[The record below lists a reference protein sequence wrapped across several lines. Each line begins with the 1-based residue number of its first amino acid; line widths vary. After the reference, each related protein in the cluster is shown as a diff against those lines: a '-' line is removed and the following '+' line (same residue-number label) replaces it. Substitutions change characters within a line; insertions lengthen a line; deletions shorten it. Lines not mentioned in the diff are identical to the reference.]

1 MPLGSDFAGGL
12 ANDDWWRA
20 IAGLGQQPTYDTQLT
35 PEQEQ
40 AYQAWKLQNAPRDS
54 GADYDLR
61 GAFQAG
67 LSPDPQSGHWPDTFK
82 KPGHPTFSNQSQYA
96 AARPDLA
103 GSWQGDNYI
112 PPVAPSGAEMFRGAV
127 IPASKGFQHETG
139 PAPIDDTGQVYAPNL
154 PPQPGPPQSGFASQ
168 IWKAMQ
174 ADPTGGVFERGAAPI
189 EAIPNRP
196 KTAQELAARV
206 SAGRNQFDPLEAILN
221 VGGGPSAQAV
231 MPLLGAARR
240 GLGQQLANTIE
251 SRLASPTTSF
261 GQSVQFG
268 ERLPP
273 VPVRPPPP
281 TEPTG
286 SLNPLDNQTVFFRG
300 KQPAQFTPEDWQA
313 FGQHHGTDKPLGPLS
328 PLQTVVTDAKTGKTI
343 SIPGGTEGEWTY
355 YDLLHMKANP
365 INPNEI
371 PPALHTQMQQKMGRT
386 MTPVNAEPTD
396 AQVWNGLIFGMTSP
410 SNPLTRNQLAQS
422 RLRLR
427 DPKMLDDLAS
437 SIPWKAGD
445 DVPKSTRLIASKR
458 IADQF
463 GLGAAKSGGLG
474 VRGNADYTR
483 IAELAQMFKENPQ
496 FFRKQPGETWQDAVE
511 RISSQVPGL
520 AMKTGSFGTVWQDPA
535 KASVSAIDRHMVRRF
550 EKEGS
555 SNLFASPEQRADFES
570 RAVKRYNKG
579 RRGDDRVSTFAE
591 LTAKPGTSDHIA
603 GMLLEH
609 VGATSSPK
617 FRLKGG
623 EVNPNIPQHLA
634 EASWPVEPQNV
645 KLMGDSYKR
654 ALDLNQQIAQKHGLG
669 LFNSQWLTWD
679 KIRQR
684 LEPHENMF
692 PGLEKTP
699 APSMQQLRDVIAAHR
714 KTGHIGKENVPTK
727 SLLQGSPSQLGYLG
741 LGGAL
746 GGASMLPRNEEDQ

>member
-12 ANDDWWRA
+12 DDWWQA
-20 IAGLGQQPTYDTQLT
+20 IAGLGQQPTYDTQLS

-67 LSPDPQSGHWPDTFK
+67 AGPDAASGHFPDTFK
-82 KPGHPTFSNQSQYA
+82 KPNHPTFSNQSQYA

-103 GSWQGDNYI
+103 GFWQGDNYV

-127 IPASKGFQHETG
+127 IPASKGFQEPEQPPAVNEMG
-139 PAPIDDTGQVYAPNL
+139 MPIVPPAPGPGLGGLAKQAIDAL
-154 PPQPGPPQSGFASQ
+154 R
-168 IWKAMQ
+168 
-174 ADPTGGVFERGAAPI
+174 ADPAPAFTHGAPPI

-196 KTAQELAARV
+196 KSVQELAAQL
-206 SAGRNQFDPLEAILN
+206 SAQRNRAPDPLEVMIN
-221 VGGGPSAQAV
+221 VAGGPGMQAA
-231 MPLLGAARR
+231 MPLIGAARR
-240 GLGQQLANTIE
+240 GLGQQLAGTIE
-251 SRLASPTTSF
+251 SRLASPATSF
-261 GQSVQFG
+261 GQAAQFN

-273 VPVRPPPP
+273 VPARPPAP

-313 FGQHHGTDKPLGPLS
+313 FGQHYGTDKPLGPMS
-328 PLQTVVTDAKTGKTI
+328 PLKTMVDPKTGKTI

-365 INPNEI
+365 LNPNEI
-371 PPALHTQMQQKMGRT
+371 SPELHTQMQQKIGRT
-386 MTPVNAEPTD
+386 MTPAGGDPSD
-396 AQVWNGLIFGMTSP
+396 AQVWNGLIFGITSP

-445 DVPKSTRLIASKR
+445 EVPAETRLIASKR
-458 IADQF
+458 IADRF

-483 IAELAQMFKENPQ
+483 IAELAQMFRENPQ
-496 FFRKQPGETWQDAVE
+496 FFRKQPGEDWQQAVE

-535 KASVSAIDRHMVRRF
+535 KASVSAIDRHMVRNF
-550 EKEGS
+550 EKEG

-570 RAVKRYNKG
+570 RAIERYNSG
-579 RRGDDRVSTFAE
+579 RKPVDQVKTFAE
-591 LTAKPGTSDHIA
+591 LSAKPGTSDHIA

-609 VGATSSPK
+609 VGATREPQ
-617 FRLKGG
+617 FRLASG
-623 EVNPNIPQHLA
+623 EVNPNIPPHLA
-634 EASWPVEPQNV
+634 QANWPVEPQSV
-645 KLMGDSYKR
+645 KIMGDAYKR
-654 ALDLNQQIAQKHGLG
+654 ALDLNDQIAQKHGLG

-679 KIRQR
+679 RIRQR
-684 LEPHENMF
+684 FEPHENMF

-699 APSMQQLRDVIAAHR
+699 APSLQQLRDVIEAHR
-714 KTGHIGKENVPTK
+714 STGHIGKENVPTRP
-727 SLLQGSPSQLGYLG
+727 LTGLRSPSSLGYLG
-741 LGGAL
+741 LAGTL
-746 GGASMLPRNEEDQ
+746 GGASMLPRNRKEEDQ